1 MHTVHFLYSDDVAKA
16 NRNDEKLTN
25 NFHELE

>member
-1 MHTVHFLYSDDVAKA
+1 MYSTFFLYSNDVAKA